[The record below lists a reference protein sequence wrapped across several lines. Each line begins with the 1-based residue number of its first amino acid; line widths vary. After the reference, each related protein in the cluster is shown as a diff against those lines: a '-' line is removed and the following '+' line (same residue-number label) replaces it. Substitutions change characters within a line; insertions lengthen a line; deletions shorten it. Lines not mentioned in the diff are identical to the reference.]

1 MITPSAIA
9 SHTGTYFSGEQGERG
24 NSQQIGGLWPFPP
37 IECLGN
43 RGNTNLFL
51 NISERLYQNVW
62 LSLFP
67 NIFDGERV
75 PPLEGPETLA
85 VPTVPPFPRF
95 FLTRTFCHWRKT
107 RRADL

>member
-1 MITPSAIA
+1 MITSSAIA
-9 SHTGTYFSGEQGERG
+9 SHTGTYFSGEHGERG
-24 NSQQIGGLWPFPP
+24 NSQQIRGVWPFPS

-51 NISERLYQNVW
+51 NIGESLAQNVW

-67 NIFDGERV
+67 IISRGERV
-75 PPLEGPETLA
+75 PPLGAPETLA

-95 FLTRTFCHWRKT
+95 FLTGTFCRWRKT
-107 RRADL
+107 EGVDL